1 MKVNSASQPIEMRH
15 QAPAS
20 PNDAMVQRIM
30 EAERAPIDGL
40 QRRREVMDQS
50 RQQLSSI
57 QSMFQEL
64 GNSAESIAQPNRFTK
79 MKVES
84 SHPEIVDAKLTGDI
98 APGSYELEVDG
109 LAKSQKLVEAGFPD
123 ADQTPVGFGYMAVET
138 ESGGVTEVTVPPGAT
153 LNDVAAAINDSGAG
167 VKAQVINTGRP
178 EDPFRL
184 MVQNQKSGSEARIHL
199 DEDTTHLKFD
209 EVSKPRDLS
218 MKFEGVD
225 IQRSKNEVGDLIEGL
240 SLETKKAA
248 PGTVVKLDVK
258 PDVDTT
264 FDGIRQF
271 VDKYNTVAGFAH
283 QQFTSKGEDR
293 QANASSDS
301 MLRSAMRGLQSQVV
315 TANKVGGKF
324 QNLTDIGITTNA
336 KTGELQV
343 NDDKL
348 KKALSEDYDGVKNLF
363 ANSDAGPGLAARL
376 SQAVKHLQDP
386 ASGSLRMRQKTLDR
400 QIDEQDKQID
410 RRMRNL
416 EEREAHVRSQVE
428 RMQQNIAKI
437 ESQQASFGGAPAGAM
452 AGVNK

>member
-1 MKVNSASQPIEMRH
+1 MKVNNANQSVGMH
-15 QAPAS
+15 QQVPAS

-30 EAERAPIDGL
+30 EAERAPIEGL
-40 QRRREVMDQS
+40 QRRREGIDQD

-64 GNSAESIAQPNRFTK
+64 GNSAESIAQPNRFSK

-84 SHPEIVDAKLTGDI
+84 SNPEIVDAKLTGNV
-98 APGSYELEVDG
+98 APGSYEIEVNG
-109 LAKSQKLVEAGFPD
+109 LARSQKLVDAGFPD
-123 ADQTPVGFGYMAVET
+123 ADKTPVGFGYMAVESDSGKTT
-138 ESGGVTEVTVPPGAT
+138 EITIPPGAT
-153 LNDVAAAINDSGAG
+153 LSDVATAINESGAE

-178 EDPFRL
+178 EDPYRL
-184 MVQNQKSGSEARIHL
+184 MVQNQKSGSEARVHL
-199 DEDTTHLKFD
+199 DEDTTHLNF
-209 EVSKPRDLS
+209 EEISKPRDLA

-225 IQRSKNEVGDLIEGL
+225 VQRSKNEVGDLIEGL

-248 PGTVVKLDVK
+248 PGTLVKLDVK
-258 PDVDTT
+258 PDVDSTLE
-264 FDGIRQF
+264 GIKQF

-283 QQFTSKGEDR
+283 KQFTARAEDR

-315 TANKVGGKF
+315 TASNPGGKF
-324 QNLTDIGITTNA
+324 QNLTDLGITTNA

-343 NDDKL
+343 NEDKL
-348 KKALSEDYDGVKNLF
+348 KKALAEDYDGVKNMF
-363 ANSDAGPGLAARL
+363 ANSDAGPGLASRL

-410 RRMRNL
+410 RRMRAL

-437 ESQQASFGGAPAGAM
+437 ETQQASFGGAPAAAM
-452 AGVNK
+452 PGIAK